1 MGVYVP
7 NFNTMELANFLE
19 KKSVASTLDPSGHIE
34 DYIT

>member
-7 NFNTMELANFLE
+7 NFNTMELANFLL
-19 KKSVASTLDPSGHIE
+19 KKSKASTLNPRGHIE